1 MNRNGVFISY
11 SKKDAKWLEGLR
23 THLTFLER
31 EYEFNIWDDSKIAVG
46 DDWRKEINTALSSA
60 KIGVLLMSANFIAS
74 DFITNEEL
82 PVLLSA
88 AEEEG
93 AYIFSIIVSH
103 SMFLDI
109 ESVSKFQTINP
120 PSKPLITMTDGELDE
135 TYMKVTQEIKRVL
148 SEPSKNSKNNINI
161 DYATGILWKSF
172 LRVRLI
178 ELLFEKQGGLSIS
191 QLCNELKIKKRKN
204 GIEIL
209 HELEELKIIDKTK
222 TNTLTKYYLSAI
234 GEEFV
239 ANHKKEQS

>member
-1 MNRNGVFISY
+1 MVRSGVFISY

-46 DDWRKEINTALSSA
+46 DDWRKEINIALSSA

-88 AEEEG
+88 AEEKG

-109 ESVSKFQTINP
+109 ESISKFQAINS
-120 PSKPLITMTDGELDE
+120 PSKPLISMTEGELDE

-148 SEPSKNSKNNINI
+148 SEPSVNSNTVVKTNG
-161 DYATGILWKSF
+161 ATDILFKSF
-172 LRVRLI
+172 LRVQLI
-178 ELLFEKQGGLSIS
+178 KLLFEEQEGLSIS
-191 QLCNELKIKKRKN
+191 QLCNKLKIKKRKN

-209 HELEELKIIDKTK
+209 HELEELRIIDKTK
-222 TNTLTKYYLSAI
+222 IKSLTKYRLSI
-234 GEEFV
+234 MGKEFV
-239 ANHKKEQS
+239 ANHIKEQS